1 MMVSRHISKEEVGF
15 SLTEIVLVIF
25 GGLVLLTIGVPVVNT
40 ALDQY
45 RVVLAAQN
53 IANQLQFARM
63 KAVTSNEP
71 FRVNFPAGQNSYQ
84 VETPAGVL
92 VSGPFFLPDGIRW
105 NTVDSGAGVT
115 FPGRFVLFQPTGNL
129 PPALQNGSTGRA
141 KLINRSQYRIDI
153 VVSTGGSIQLTP
165 AYRTSTPPF

>member
-1 MMVSRHISKEEVGF
+1 MMAGRDTSKGEVGF
-15 SLTEIVLVIF
+15 SLTEIILVMF
-25 GGLVLLTIGVPVVNT
+25 GGLVLLAIGVPVLNT
-40 ALDQY
+40 TLDQY

-92 VSGPFFLPDGIRW
+92 VSGPFFLPEGIQW
-105 NTVDSGAGVT
+105 NTVDSGNGVT

-129 PPALQNGSTGRA
+129 PPALQNGSAGRA